1 MTPQDSNSLLRA
13 LAKGRAVD
21 HPDADLLTGFAEKS
35 LLARERE
42 AVMAHLAGCAECREV
57 LHLSAVELEQ
67 AREFELVAA
76 APGMA
81 APAMM
86 PAAASAPAPI
96 ERKGPRV
103 VRVWLP
109 WAAVAASIAIVSVV
123 ALRYGLKKTEPITAA
138 PGSETIA
145 VNAPPPKVSAPA
157 PPTAAVSERRET
169 RQEEA
174 EKKARSAPAPVL
186 QQQVAPQLAGS
197 RNSATAARQSSPQQT
212 AALDQMTTQNLIVS
226 AGSIR
231 AQNAPQIQA
240 KGAPQE
246 SAQMALH
253 GQASPP
259 APASLPASTGG
270 PRGLTNA
277 LAGSFAKSANASL
290 VTRPHWRID
299 DEGTSGA
306 CLRRWRHGR
315 PWPSA
320 IMRDCMLCRRWATWC
335 GPAARTTC
343 SIVRRTKVRR
353 GRRCDCRRR
362 TAQSTYSH
370 TSDSTTRRRERSKP
384 AMARHGRRPM
394 AVQRGIDSSE
404 PHHT

>member
-13 LAKGRAVD
+13 LAKGAAGD

-212 AALDQMTTQNLIVS
+212 AALDQMTTQNPIVS

-299 DEGTSGA
+299 DGGNLERAFGDGGWQAVAIGDHARLHVVSTVGDVVWAGGENDALYRSQDEG
-306 CLRRWRHGR
+306 
-315 PWPSA
+315 
-320 IMRDCMLCRRWATWC
+320 ATWQPVQLPPKN
-335 GPAARTTC
+335 GTEHILAHIRFNDAATGTIEASDGTTW
-343 SIVRRTKVRR
+343 
-353 GRRCDCRRR
+353 
-362 TAQSTYSH
+362 
-370 TSDSTTRRRERSKP
+370 STTDGG
-384 AMARHGRRPM
+384 A
-394 AVQRGIDSSE
+394 
-404 PHHT
+404 TWN